1 MIPCTRYVT
10 SEASRCDAGMGVC
23 GTEPTIE
30 IVGWWLRCPVGTGS
44 FLFLR
49 VAEDCDAGEVKQRDD
64 AYAGA
69 DENKGIE
76 NPFSLLA
83 EGAFGDAEFGEDAEV
98 VVEFVGADAAID

>member
-1 MIPCTRYVT
+1 
-10 SEASRCDAGMGVC
+10 MGVC

-69 DENKGIE
+69 DEAKGLKI
-76 NPFSLLA
+76 PSPYWRRVPSVTPSLARMPRSSWSSLA
-83 EGAFGDAEFGEDAEV
+83 LMLPS
-98 VVEFVGADAAID
+98 IRPW

>member
-10 SEASRCDAGMGVC
+10 SEASRCDAGIGLC

-49 VAEDCDAGEVKQRDD
+49 IASDG
-64 AYAGA
+64 YAGA

-83 EGAFGDAEFGEDAEV
+83 EGAFGDAEFGENAEV
-98 VVEFVGADAAID
+98 VVEFVGADAAIE